1 MLFTTPCAG
10 LPAPYKAKSRLL
22 CRVVAGALAA
32 CLGMAAPAAPLEIAG
47 VAVEPSVTVAGIPLV
62 LNGAGVRYKSF
73 AKVNVTEI
81 HASKKFAS
89 LDELVALP
97 GPKRVTLTMLR
108 EVPSG
113 MMGKSL
119 TRGIED
125 NYPKSEVSKLVPSLI
140 RISEVFNAHKVLSAG
155 DKVLVEWIP
164 GTGTVV
170 TVRGKVQGEPFR
182 EPEFFKAM
190 LSIWLGP
197 VPVDFKLKD
206 ALLGQP

>member
-1 MLFTTPCAG
+1 MKLFSKLLFVCA
-10 LPAPYKAKSRLL
+10 
-22 CRVVAGALAA
+22 AA
-32 CLGMAAPAAPLEIAG
+32 SLGFAAVCAPLEIAG
-47 VAVEPSVTVAGIPLV
+47 VVVEPTVTVAGSKLE
-62 LNGAGVRYKSF
+62 LNGAGVRYKGF
-73 AKVNVTEI
+73 AKINVAEI

-125 NYPKSEVSKLVPSLI
+125 NYPKSEISKLVPSLI
-140 RISEVFNAHKVLSAG
+140 RIGDVFNANKVMAAG
-155 DKVLVEWIP
+155 DKVLIEWIP

-170 TVRGKVQGEPFR
+170 SVRGKVQGEPFK
-182 EPEFFKAM
+182 EPEFFRAM

-206 ALLGQP
+206 ALLGQS